1 MCSDSQE
8 KILNLCFV
16 LFFGTF
22 FILSD
27 KVFQLCVYFEVQKM
41 EKEVLFFVSGSGFT
55 F

>member
-8 KILNLCFV
+8 KILSLCFWV
-16 LFFGTF
+16 FFGTF
-22 FILSD
+22 CILSV

-41 EKEVLFFVSGSGFT
+41 EKEVLFFVSGNGFT